1 MRLLGLE
8 ITRARAPAP
17 TAPEQRV
24 VQGNGTSW
32 LPNLLRWFS
41 SEARGAEEVV
51 SEDRALTIA
60 AVFTAVRIIA
70 GTMASLPLHVL
81 RRTER
86 GREFALKHWA
96 YGLLHDSPNEYHT
109 TATWLTTYVAHRLL
123 WGDWYNRIEWLR
135 NGTAGALLPLMPWE
149 VTPFRV
155 ADGKRIDV
163 GTRFA
168 MPGEQVYMLETAKGR
183 EYWASED
190 ILHVPG
196 LGYDGVKGL
205 SVVRYNCHTL
215 GTAKSMERFT
225 GAFFRNS
232 AKIGGI
238 LQVPAR
244 MSETAQKNLRDSLSE
259 EMAKEENAFKTIVLE
274 DGAKFIPYTM
284 PLEDAQL
291 LDARKFSRSEIIT
304 GLFGVP
310 PHLSGDTERQTSWG
324 TGIEQMDIGYA
335 KHTISPLAVG
345 LEQELKRKL
354 FGRGAP
360 EYAKFNLD
368 ALMRGDFK
376 SRIEALVAAAGGPF
390 ITREEARDI
399 EDWNMTGEP
408 GANKLLT
415 PLNMG
420 VGATPPAAEPA
431 PTSDP
436 ATPAAPDTEA

>member
-1 MRLLGLE
+1 MRISLE
-8 ITRARAPAP
+8 LSRAAPAP
-17 TAPEQRV
+17 RAPEARV
-24 VQGNGTSW
+24 VQGNGTGW
-32 LPNLLRWFS
+32 LANLLNFFS
-41 SEARGAEEVV
+41 SESRGGAEVV
-51 SEDRALTIA
+51 SEDRALTIS
-60 AVFTAVRIIA
+60 AVFTAVRIIS
-70 GTMASLPLHVL
+70 GTMSSLPLHVL

-86 GREFALKHWA
+86 GREFALRHWS
-96 YGLLHDSPNEYHT
+96 YTLLHDSPNEYHT
-109 TATWLTTYVAHRLL
+109 TATWLRMYVAHLVL
-123 WGDWYNRIEWLR
+123 WGNFYNRIEWLR
-135 NGTAGALLPLMPWE
+135 NGSAGALLPLMPWE

-155 ADGKRIDV
+155 ADGKRVDV
-163 GTRFA
+163 GTRMA
-168 MPGEQVYMLETAKGR
+168 MPGEQVYLVETSKGK

-196 LGYDGVKGL
+196 VGYDGVKGL
-205 SVVRYNCHTL
+205 SVIRYNCHTL

-244 MSETAQKNLRDSLSE
+244 MRETAQKNLSDSLTD
-259 EMAKEENAFKTIVLE
+259 EMAKEENAFKTMVLE

-324 TGIEQMDIGYA
+324 TGLEQQDIAYS
-335 KHTISPLAVG
+335 KHTISPLCTG

-354 FGRGAP
+354 FGRGAS

-368 ALMRGDFK
+368 ALQRGDFK

-408 GANKLLT
+408 GADLLLT

-420 VGATPPAAEPA
+420 VGATPPKEEPK
-431 PTSDP
+431 PS
-436 ATPAAPDTEA
+436 PAAPAADPNQEQSP